1 MSLRPQ
7 VVSSLPLHLDP
18 GPRGGRYTLD
28 SFLLAD
34 FASASLRSIR
44 SVNPAA
50 PLVADLCAGTG
61 VVGILMAVRRPALRV
76 AGIDLQDRPLRLA
89 VANARRSGLARRVGF
104 IRADVRRADA
114 WARPGSFHAAVINPP
129 YHKAGTGRLSPDPA
143 RAMARHELTLPLA
156 SWIGAA
162 RHLLAPGGRLFFS
175 HPAERETEVFGG
187 LKDAGFALQRFR
199 RVHPSRGG
207 PAAILLAEASAP
219 GPEAAPSPL
228 ALRPLVVCAASGLY
242 TEEIRRLYAR
252 FGIET
257 RRSRASSGPLAARR
271 DMAGN

>member
-1 MSLRPQ
+1 M
-7 VVSSLPLHLDP
+7 PLYLDP
-18 GPRGGRYTLD
+18 GPRGGRCTLD

-34 FASASLRSIR
+34 FASASLRSLR

-61 VVGILMAVRRPALRV
+61 VVGILMAARRPALRV
-76 AGIDLQDRPLRLA
+76 AGIELQDRPLRLA
-89 VANARRSGLARRVGF
+89 AANARRSGLARRVGF
-104 IRADVRRADA
+104 IRADVRRVDA

-129 YHKAGTGRLSPDPA
+129 YRKIGTGRLSPDPA

-156 SWIGAA
+156 SWLGAA

-175 HPAERETEVFGG
+175 HLVERETEVFGG
-187 LKDAGFALQRFR
+187 LKDAGFALRRFR

-207 PAAILLAEASAP
+207 PAAILLAEASSP
-219 GPEAAPSPL
+219 GPGPGLGPEAAPLPRV
-228 ALRPLVVCAASGLY
+228 LRPLVVCAASGLY
-242 TEEIRRLYAR
+242 TEEVRRLYAC

-257 RRSRASSGPLAARR
+257 RRSRGSSGLRAARR
-271 DMAGN
+271 DTAGN